1 MARQPRGGGMR
12 LIRSVS
18 RMAQASRRLQR
29 RSARIGVVPTMG
41 ALHEGHGSLIRRA
54 AAENDAVIVTIF
66 VNPLQ
71 FGPREDFRRYP
82 RTLPRDLRLA
92 RRAGADVVFVPSA
105 ARLYPP
111 GFQTAVEVGPLARRW
126 EGALRP
132 DHFRGVATVVAVL
145 FGLTRPTDAYF
156 GQKDYQ
162 QALIVRQ
169 LLRDLRLPVRL
180 HMLPTVREPDGLA
193 LSSRNASLAPRH
205 RRQAAALIRALRQ
218 ARGRIRAGERRP
230 AAVLQGM
237 RRLIAAQPDARLE
250 YAAVADAAT
259 LEPVR
264 RLRGRVVIL
273 LAVRIGRARL
283 IDNLLVE
290 V

>member
-1 MARQPRGGGMR
+1 MAVQ
-12 LIRSVS
+12 LIRSPR
-18 RMAQASRRLQR
+18 RMAAFAARLAAR
-29 RSARIGVVPTMG
+29 GRRIGVVPTMG
-41 ALHEGHGSLIRRA
+41 ALHDGHGSLIRRA
-54 AAENDAVIVTIF
+54 AAENDAVIVTVF

-82 RTLPRDLRLA
+82 RSLPRDLRLA
-92 RRAGADVVFVPSA
+92 RRAGADVVFAPPA
-105 ARLYPP
+105 AQLYPL
-111 GFQTAVEVGPLARRW
+111 GFQSAVEVGALARRW
-126 EGALRP
+126 EGERRP
-132 DHFRGVATVVAVL
+132 GHFRGVATVVTVL

-169 LLRDLRLPVRL
+169 LVRDLRLPVRI

-193 LSSRNASLAPRH
+193 MSSRNASLTPRH
-205 RRQAAALIRALRQ
+205 RRQAAVLIQALRR
-218 ARGRIRAGERRP
+218 ARARIRAGERRP

-237 RRLIAAQPDARLE
+237 RRLIIAQPDARLE
-250 YAAVADAAT
+250 YAAIADAAT

-273 LAVRIGRARL
+273 LAVQIGRTRL
-283 IDNLLVE
+283 IDNLLVD
-290 V
+290 VS